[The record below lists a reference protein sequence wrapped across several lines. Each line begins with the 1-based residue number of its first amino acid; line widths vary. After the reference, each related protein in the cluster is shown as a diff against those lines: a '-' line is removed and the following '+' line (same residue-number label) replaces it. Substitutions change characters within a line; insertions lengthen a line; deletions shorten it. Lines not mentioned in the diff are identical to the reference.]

1 MQKQTVKRDFRVII
15 ELFNNI
21 SYNKTN

>member
-1 MQKQTVKRDFRVII
+1 MDQI
-15 ELFNNI
+15 I